1 MHDNR
6 FTFTGTTYTVCLID
20 MVRDLS
26 AAVANAGGDERAIA
40 VAEFAFQRRLA
51 AVRNAREE
59 IKRLAA

>member
-1 MHDNR
+1 MQDSR

-26 AAVANAGGDERAIA
+26 TAVATASGDERKIA

-51 AVRNAREE
+51 AVRNARDQL
-59 IKRLAA
+59 KRLAA